1 MVTKNTSA
9 IGLNSLQ
16 YKSNSFATDAIK
28 PVVIGLLQQILTPSH
43 KKVILQRFHHAM
55 RTIIMLQKTCI
66 AIWLVLYGDKILQC
80 TTIHCNT
87 LLSHAHFLK

>member
-28 PVVIGLLQQILTPSH
+28 PVVIGLLQQILNPSH

-55 RTIIMLQKTCI
+55 RTTNNVAKNM
-66 AIWLVLYGDKILQC
+66 Y
-80 TTIHCNT
+80 CNM
-87 LLSHAHFLK
+87 ACAVW